1 MNKSVDLIV
10 VGAGIVGLAHAW
22 AAVQRGWRVL
32 VLERDAQAV
41 GASVRNFGFITVTGQ
56 GAGTTWERAR
66 RSREVWAQ
74 LAPQAGIDVIHQGL
88 WVLARRPA
96 AWDVLQAFAKTEMG
110 LGCTLHAASAAPSWL
125 NRSNA
130 QGALYSPHELR
141 VESRTAIP
149 QLAAWLAEQHGV
161 QFAFGEEVLERSAGG
176 VITNRR
182 SWLAPRVVVCP
193 GTGLQGM
200 ARQWLVDYPQLRLTR
215 LQMLRWQPQQP
226 LQMDAALMSDL
237 SLVRYAGYAALPEA
251 KALRQQ
257 LQAECP
263 EMLAAGIHLI
273 AVQSADG
280 SLVIG
285 DSHHDDTAATPFGSE
300 AVDELVLRELRACL
314 LQPRGQVLE
323 RWIGHYPIGLAQDAL
338 IEEPDAATRLV
349 LITSGTG
356 ASTAFAIAEEV
367 IHAW

>member
-1 MNKSVDLIV
+1 MTPAVDLIV

-22 AAVQRGWRVL
+22 AAVQRGWRVA

-56 GAGTTWERAR
+56 GAGSTWARAR
-66 RSREVWAQ
+66 RSRDVWAQ
-74 LAPQAGIDVIHQGL
+74 VAPQAGIEIVHEGL
-88 WVLARRPA
+88 WLLARRPA
-96 AWDVLQAFAKTEMG
+96 AWQVLQAFAETDMG
-110 LGCTLHAASAAPSWL
+110 LGCNLHAPSKAPDWL
-125 NRSNA
+125 NRSGA

-161 QFAFGEEVLERSAGG
+161 HFAFGEEVLERSAGG
-176 VITNRR
+176 VVTNRR

-193 GTGLQGM
+193 GTGLQGL
-200 ARQWLVDYPQLRLTR
+200 ARQWLAFRPLRLTR
-215 LQMLRWQPQQP
+215 LQMLRWQPERAVQ
-226 LQMDAALMSDL
+226 LNAALMSDL

-251 KALRQQ
+251 EALRQQ
-257 LQAECP
+257 LYSDCP
-263 EMLAAGIHLI
+263 EMLAAGVHLI

-280 SLVIG
+280 SLVVG
-285 DSHHDDTAATPFGSE
+285 DSHHDDTAASPFSSE

-314 LQPRGQVLE
+314 AQPRGQVLE
-323 RWIGHYPIGLAQDAL
+323 RWIGHYPIGLEQDAL
-338 IEEPDAATRLV
+338 IDAPDAATRLV

-367 IHAW
+367 IDAW